1 MGKPIEVIE
10 QIVEI
15 KKPSL
20 NKPIVVRTSGT
31 VRCDTLGR
39 TGLLAKSEKQEEIA
53 INMSNK

>member
-1 MGKPIEVIE
+1 MGKPIEIIE

-39 TGLLAKSEKQEEIA
+39 KELLVKSEKQEELA